1 MKSNV
6 SSSRRVE
13 RMVLLHKRPLDL
25 CDPMAKLGGGGGP
38 RAALSTG
45 ESRLPGRMDRI
56 LAALSRPLRIAVLG
70 EPGSGKTSVIN
81 HLLDAEALP
90 LRHPGAGQLPVLVRF
105 AAQFSAFTVS
115 GKGGRGRLTTRAIR
129 SAEPEPEEERPP
141 VPKIVYQQLRRSE
154 FRDQEASAPVG
165 TPNLRGEPG
174 GNYVEIALPNP
185 ALRDVE
191 FVEIP
196 SLLNGWCQVA
206 SMASL
211 IRSADAAIWCTVA
224 HQAWKESERR
234 NWLRCR
240 GRFGDRTLL
249 AVTFADALAVRGQR
263 DMLAQ
268 RLNKEAGEFFPA
280 GAFASL
286 KAHAASPPETA
297 PAHGQA
303 AHGTDDFPLREGVQA
318 LLDRIAASRFERAQ
332 RIALRLATPE
342 EERIAAL

>member
-1 MKSNV
+1 
-6 SSSRRVE
+6 
-13 RMVLLHKRPLDL
+13 MVLLHKRPLDL

-38 RAALSTG
+38 RATLASDA
-45 ESRLPGRMDRI
+45 SPIPGRMDRV
-56 LAALSRPLRIAVLG
+56 LAALSRPLRLAVLG

-115 GKGGRGRLTTRAIR
+115 GRGGRGRLTTKAIR
-129 SAEPEPEEERPP
+129 SAEPEPEEESPP
-141 VPKIVYQQLRRSE
+141 GPKIIYQQRRSE
-154 FRDQEASAPVG
+154 FRDQAASTSAG

-196 SLLNGWCQVA
+196 SLLNGWGQTA

-211 IRSADAAIWCTVA
+211 MRSADAAIWCTVA

-249 AVTFADALAVRGQR
+249 AVTFADALTAKGQQ

-286 KAHAASPPETA
+286 KAHVVSPPEAA
-297 PAHGQA
+297 PA

-332 RIALRLATPE
+332 RIALRLATPN
-342 EERIAAL
+342 EERVAI

>member
-1 MKSNV
+1 
-6 SSSRRVE
+6 
-13 RMVLLHKRPLDL
+13 
-25 CDPMAKLGGGGGP
+25 
-38 RAALSTG
+38 
-45 ESRLPGRMDRI
+45 MDRI
-56 LAALSRPLRIAVLG
+56 LAALSRPLRLAVLG

-90 LRHPGAGQLPVLVRF
+90 LRHTGAGQLPVLVRF

-115 GKGGRGRLTTRAIR
+115 GTGGRGRLTTRAIR
-129 SAEPEPEEERPP
+129 SEPEPEEERPP
-141 VPKIVYQQLRRSE
+141 GPKIIYQQPRRNEIRDQDGIAPAGVPKLRS
-154 FRDQEASAPVG
+154 G
-165 TPNLRGEPG
+165 PG
-174 GNYVEIALPNP
+174 GNYVEIALPNS

-196 SLLNGWCQVA
+196 SLLNGWTQVA

-249 AVTFADALAVRGQR
+249 AVTFADALAAKGQQ

-268 RLNKEAGEFFPA
+268 RLNKEAGQFFPA
-280 GAFASL
+280 GAFVSL
-286 KAHAASPPETA
+286 KAHAASPHETA
-297 PAHGQA
+297 PQHRQA
-303 AHGTDDFPLREGVQA
+303 PHDPAIPPLRESVQA

-332 RIALRLATPE
+332 RIALRLATPKE
-342 EERIAAL
+342 DSPRNGFRSGIAGERDTRLR